1 MPTERKREIVEAL
14 RKKIS
19 ECTIAIAT
27 DYRGLSAPAMTEL
40 RRSLREKGVEF
51 RVVKNTLTYRAAEEA
66 NKPHLREV
74 VQETTGLVFGYGDP
88 AEAAKAVDDYIR
100 TSRSSLA
107 IRGAIL
113 DGQVLTRDQ
122 VASLARLP
130 TREVLLG
137 RILGQMMAPITSLVF
152 TLNAPLAGL
161 ATVLKRHIEQEEAKA
176 SGQG

>member
-1 MPTERKREIVEAL
+1 MPTDKKREIVEEL

-27 DYRGLSAPAMTEL
+27 DYRGLSVPAMTEL
-40 RRSLREKGVEF
+40 RRSFREKGIEY

-66 NKPHLREV
+66 NKPQLREI
-74 VQETTGLVFGYGDP
+74 VQETTGIVFGYGDP
-88 AEAAKAVDDYIR
+88 VEAAKAVDDYIR
-100 TSRSSLA
+100 TSRSTLA
-107 IRGAIL
+107 IRGAVL

-137 RILGQMMAPITSLVF
+137 RVLGQMMAPVTSLVF
-152 TLNAPLAGL
+152 TLNALLAGL
-161 ATVLKRHIEQEEAKA
+161 VMVLQRHIEQEEAKA
-176 SGQG
+176 S